1 MDIWMG
7 LLDTPNILKRS
18 CAEYNIAVA
27 CYMLGDYALAE
38 EWLDR
43 SEQDNELPVTDALR
57 KRIMTRKSAQ

>member
-1 MDIWMG
+1 
-7 LLDTPNILKRS
+7 
-18 CAEYNIAVA
+18 
-27 CYMLGDYALAE
+27 MLGDYALAE